1 MAAKLSIQRRNETV
15 KPKIGPEKTSCY
27 YPSPS
32 GDFHSAELSVDG
44 LQLAYQF
51 KLWNVASKP
60 HLLIKQDSDILPWLN
75 EGDVRAIKYY
85 SSDSSSPPTCLE
97 TQISEITKDEQGRFK
112 GHYLVGLEILD
123 IPA

>member
-1 MAAKLSIQRRNETV
+1 MKEKAT
-15 KPKIGPEKTSCY
+15 PENNSC
-27 YPSPS
+27 PHPPP

-51 KLWNVASKP
+51 KLWNLASKP

-85 SSDSSSPPTCLE
+85 SCDSSFPPTCLE
-97 TQISEITKDEQGRFK
+97 TQISDITKDERGRFK

-123 IPA
+123 THS

>member
-1 MAAKLSIQRRNETV
+1 MAAKLSIQRRNEIV
-15 KPKIGPEKTSCY
+15 KPTTGPEKTYC
-27 YPSPS
+27 YPSQS

-85 SSDSSSPPTCLE
+85 SSDSSSPPACLE

-123 IPA
+123 MPA

>member
-1 MAAKLSIQRRNETV
+1 MAAKPLSIQRRNETV
-15 KPKIGPEKTSCY
+15 KPTIGPEKTYC
-27 YPSPS
+27 YPSQS

-60 HLLIKQDSDILPWLN
+60 YLLIKQDSDILPWLN

-123 IPA
+123 MPA

>member
-1 MAAKLSIQRRNETV
+1 M
-15 KPKIGPEKTSCY
+15 KPKIGPEKTSC

-44 LQLAYQF
+44 LDLAYQF
-51 KLWNVASKP
+51 KLWILASKP
-60 HLLIKQDSDILPWLN
+60 HLLVKQDSDILPWLN

-85 SSDSSSPPTCLE
+85 STDSSSPPTCLE

-123 IPA
+123 MPA